1 MKPDER
7 KIVGN
12 EPARMIPIAVLRI
25 LFEHWALNH
34 VIAG

>member
-1 MKPDER
+1 MEER
-7 KIVGN
+7 YVVGN
-12 EPARMIPIAVLRI
+12 KPGQMIPIAVLRI